1 MTLIGV
7 VSNPT
12 SGSGRGRAWA
22 AKALTHLASGGL
34 RLRDLSAGS
43 WAASLEAVLAHRD
56 ELDALIVIGGDGMA
70 HLGLQ
75 ACAETRLPLGIVAAG
90 SGNDI
95 AAAFGL
101 PVGDIDAACAHLM
114 EALGAG
120 DAAAMDVGR
129 VEGPSVEHPAQ
140 PRYFGAVLSAGI
152 DAAVAER
159 ARRMT
164 FPRGAL
170 EYTAAVAAELPGFRP
185 YGVTVR
191 ADGEEWSQ
199 QATLVAVANAPSF
212 GGGLRISPGSDPAD
226 GALELVVAEGLSRR
240 EILAIFPRL
249 RDGSH
254 ATDPRIR
261 FRTVRE
267 VEILAHPGGAP
278 LPPASADGELVGAVP
293 IRVTTASG
301 ALHVLGAARR

>member
-1 MTLIGV
+1 MTLVGI

-22 AKALTHLASGGL
+22 ARALTDLAGAGL

-43 WAASLEAVLAHRD
+43 WAASLEAVQAHRD
-56 ELDALIVIGGDGMA
+56 ELDALVVIGGDGMA

-75 ACAETRLPLGIVAAG
+75 ACAETDLPLGIVAAG

-95 AAAFGL
+95 ASAFGL
-101 PVGDIDAACAHLM
+101 PVGDIEAACTHVAR
-114 EALGAG
+114 ALAIG
-120 DAAAMDVGR
+120 DVSAMDVGR
-129 VEGPSVEHPAQ
+129 IEGPSVEHPSQ
-140 PRYFGAVLSAGI
+140 PRYFAAVLSAGI

-164 FPRGAL
+164 FPRGSL
-170 EYTAAVAAELPGFRP
+170 KYTAAVMVELPRFQP

-199 QATLVAVANAPSF
+199 EATLVAVANAPSF

-226 GALELVVAEGLSRR
+226 GMLELVVAEGLSRR
-240 EILAIFPRL
+240 EILRIFPQL

-254 ATDPRIR
+254 ASDPRIR

-267 VEILAHPGGAP
+267 VEIVAHHDGAP

-293 IRVTTASG
+293 IQVTAASG
-301 ALHVLGAARR
+301 ALRVLGATRR